1 MSDPLELTSRAEATH
16 FWFRGFREFVTP
28 VISDLSAGRRDLRI
42 IDCGCGTG
50 HNLRLLSRF
59 GRAVGF
65 DLDEGGVRMTHA
77 AGAHVVRADAAHVP
91 FASGAFDLATSFDV
105 MQCLEPDAA
114 VVREMARLVRPGGAV
129 VVTMAALEILRGDH
143 SVSWQEVRRYTPAMA
158 RELFTQAGL
167 RVERVSFLFG
177 TLFPLMLTIRLAQ
190 RALRPFRAHRHD
202 TDISVPSAPVNA
214 LLTALVT
221 AEARAA
227 RYVPLPVGSSLLVV
241 GKKPVAR
248 TERVRRSRTPSSS
261 GRLRPRRSNSPTSDC
276 DTRPGPR
283 RDCRS

>member
-50 HNLRLLSRF
+50 YNLRLLSRF

-65 DLDEGGVRMTHA
+65 DLHDDGVKMTRA
-77 AGAHVVRADAAHVP
+77 AGAAVVRADAAHVP

-129 VVTMAALEILRGDH
+129 VVTMAALEMLRGDH
-143 SVSWQEVRRYTPAMA
+143 SVSWREVRRYTPAMA
-158 RELFTQAGL
+158 RELFMQAGL

-227 RYVPLPVGSSLLVV
+227 RYVSLPVGSSLLVV
-241 GKKPVAR
+241 GRKL
-248 TERVRRSRTPSSS
+248 S
-261 GRLRPRRSNSPTSDC
+261 
-276 DTRPGPR
+276 
-283 RDCRS
+283 